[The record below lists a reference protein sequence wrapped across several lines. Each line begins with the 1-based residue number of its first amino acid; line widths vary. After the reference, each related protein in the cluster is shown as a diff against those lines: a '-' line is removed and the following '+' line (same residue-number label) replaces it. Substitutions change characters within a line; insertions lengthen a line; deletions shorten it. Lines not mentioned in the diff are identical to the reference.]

1 MSALRPRW
9 NIDAQPGTMQVSRT
23 SNNSSRVAPRRI
35 ARLHVGHQPGLLA
48 AAERQQR
55 DGHEL
60 AF

>member
-9 NIDAQPGTMQVSRT
+9 NVGAPPGTMQVSRT
-23 SNNSSRVAPRRI
+23 SNNSSRVAPSRI

-48 AAERQQR
+48 TAERQQR